1 MMRMQYPATVSRD
14 EDGRY
19 LVRFMD
25 FGWGGTDGET
35 IDEALS
41 ESVDC
46 LDELISTT
54 MENNDLLPVPGDM
67 LAVNTYP
74 VAPSALIAAKAA
86 IYSEQKRKHHKKKD
100 LAALIGKDEKFIRT
114 LLDPHSGSKIQSIE
128 AVLNALGKRWV
139 ISIEDNPGI
148 RHR

>member
-1 MMRMQYPATVSRD
+1 MKIQYPATVIID
-14 EDGRY
+14 ENGRY
-19 LVRFMD
+19 LVKFKD

-35 IDEALS
+35 IDEDLS

-54 MENNDLLPVPGDM
+54 MENNELLPVPGDM

-100 LAALIGKDEKFIRT
+100 LAALISKDEKFIRT

-128 AVLNALGKRWV
+128 AVLNALGKRLV
-139 ISIEDNPGI
+139 ISIEDKPGI